1 MDALNQ
7 RIVLVT
13 RKTRLEELIVRFNT
27 IEQARFYV
35 EHLGADFSDY
45 EAEHRVYLEA
55 VRTAEVT
62 LGRFGR
68 VQRLDRGF
76 LSNYLFA
83 PDALVVVL
91 GQDGLVANTLK
102 YLKGAQPVIGVN
114 PDPARWDG
122 VLLPFEVEDLAAIAK
137 EVIAGKRSLNRVT
150 MARASL
156 SDGQELYAVNDL
168 FIGPRSHVSARYQI
182 QQGGRSETHSS
193 SGIIVSTGLGSTGW
207 FQSLLA
213 GAAGVAGH
221 ALAGPAQAMREHGFA
236 WDADHLQF
244 TVREPFPSRTTQVE
258 LVFGQVS
265 HKEPLQ
271 LVSQMAGYGVIF
283 SDGIEA
289 DFLEF
294 NAGMTATISVAE
306 RYGQLVN

>member
-1 MDALNQ
+1 MDALDQ

-13 RKTRLEELIVRFNT
+13 RKTRLEELIARFNT

-45 EAEHRVYLEA
+45 EAEHRIYQQA
-55 VRTAEVT
+55 VETSGAT
-62 LGRFGR
+62 LSRFGR
-68 VQRLDRGF
+68 VHRLDRGF
-76 LSNYLFA
+76 LANYLFA

-122 VLLPFEVEDLAAIAK
+122 VLLPFEVGDLSTIAK
-137 EVIAGKRSLNRVT
+137 EAIAGRRSLSRVT
-150 MARASL
+150 MARATL
-156 SDGQELYAVNDL
+156 SDGQELHAVNDL
-168 FIGPRSHVSARYQI
+168 FIGPRSHVSARYRI
-182 QQGGRSETHSS
+182 QQGSRSETHSS
-193 SGIIVSTGLGSTGW
+193 SGLIVSTGLGSTGW

-213 GAAGVAGH
+213 GAAGIAGH
-221 ALAGPAQAMREHGFA
+221 ALAGPAQLMREHGFA
-236 WDADHLQF
+236 RDADHLQF

-258 LVFGQVS
+258 LVFGQVTRA
-265 HKEPLQ
+265 EPLL

-283 SDGIEA
+283 SDGIET

-294 NAGMTATISVAE
+294 NAGMTATISLAE

>member
-1 MDALNQ
+1 MDALNR

-45 EAEHRVYLEA
+45 EAEHRVYQHA
-55 VRTAEVT
+55 GQTAEAA
-62 LGRFGR
+62 LSRFGR

-122 VLLPFEVEDLAAIAK
+122 VLLPFEVADLAAIAP
-137 EVIAGKRSLNRVT
+137 EAIAGKRPLNHVT
-150 MARASL
+150 MARATL
-156 SDGQELYAVNDL
+156 SDGQELHAVNDL
-168 FIGPRSHVSARYQI
+168 FVGPRTHVSARYQI
-182 QQGGRSETHSS
+182 QQGDRTETHSS
-193 SGIIVSTGLGSTGW
+193 SGLIVSTGLGSTGW

-213 GAAGVAGH
+213 GAAGIAGH
-221 ALAGPAQAMREHGFA
+221 ALDGPAQAMREHGFA

-258 LVFGQVS
+258 MVFGQITRA
-265 HKEPLQ
+265 EPLQ
-271 LVSQMAGYGVIF
+271 VVSQMAGYGVIF

-294 NAGMTATISVAE
+294 NAGMTATIGIAE
-306 RYGQLVN
+306 RSGRLVN

>member
-1 MDALNQ
+1 
-7 RIVLVT
+7 
-13 RKTRLEELIVRFNT
+13 
-27 IEQARFYV
+27 
-35 EHLGADFSDY
+35 
-45 EAEHRVYLEA
+45 
-55 VRTAEVT
+55 
-62 LGRFGR
+62 
-68 VQRLDRGF
+68 
-76 LSNYLFA
+76 
-83 PDALVVVL
+83 
-91 GQDGLVANTLK
+91 
-102 YLKGAQPVIGVN
+102 
-114 PDPARWDG
+114 
-122 VLLPFEVEDLAAIAK
+122 
-137 EVIAGKRSLNRVT
+137 
-150 MARASL
+150 MARANL

-182 QQGGRSETHSS
+182 HQGGRSETHSS

-236 WDADHLQF
+236 WDANHLQF

-258 LVFGQVS
+258 LVFGRVT